1 MILKTILKTPQPLL
15 VVMCLL
21 LILKL
26 ILNYKEQEK
35 KVASKIAIGNAQ
47 NIGNRKR
54 QEDSFATLVDE
65 DQVLAVIA
73 DGMGGLNSGKK
84 ASELVTNNFMEQFC
98 RTYDINSINQFLVNS
113 LHNSNNK
120 LLQRAT
126 TEKIGTTLIAT
137 VIEDNLLYWVA
148 VGDSHLYLYRNKQL
162 QQLNTDHIFANK
174 LQQSYKD
181 GEISRYKML
190 NHPQKDRLTS
200 YLGLENLSLLDY
212 SSDPV
217 ELKKNDRIVLCTDGV
232 YDNLSGVEF
241 SQIMSQNKELQKIA
255 NDIINKVLS
264 KDKPNQDN
272 ATVVLLEKN

>member
-255 NDIINKVLS
+255 NYIINKVLI
-264 KDKPNQDN
+264 KDKPNHDN

>member
-1 MILKTILKTPQPLL
+1 
-15 VVMCLL
+15 
-21 LILKL
+21 
-26 ILNYKEQEK
+26 
-35 KVASKIAIGNAQ
+35 
-47 NIGNRKR
+47 
-54 QEDSFATLVDE
+54 
-65 DQVLAVIA
+65 
-73 DGMGGLNSGKK
+73 
-84 ASELVTNNFMEQFC
+84 
-98 RTYDINSINQFLVNS
+98 
-113 LHNSNNK
+113 
-120 LLQRAT
+120 
-126 TEKIGTTLIAT
+126 
-137 VIEDNLLYWVA
+137 
-148 VGDSHLYLYRNKQL
+148 
-162 QQLNTDHIFANK
+162 